1 MKISY
6 DFHIHTALSPCA
18 DEEMTPN
25 NIINMAK
32 IKRLDA
38 IAITDHNCTMNCKA
52 LMKCAQKAGI
62 IAIPGMELETAE
74 EIHIIC
80 LLPNIEAADLMQEYV
95 MKYMPYFKNRI
106 DIYGEQ
112 HIINEDDQVT
122 GIVEQL
128 LLLASSISIEHAVTY
143 ARELGG
149 VVIPAHIDRKSYS
162 IISNLGIIP
171 NKLKFEYV
179 ELSRQCNI
187 LEYIT
192 DNKFMKDY
200 KILISSDAHVLE
212 NIFEPINF
220 IEVADKSIKGI
231 LKSLS

>member
-95 MKYMPYFKNRI
+95 MLSLI
-106 DIYGEQ
+106 
-112 HIINEDDQVT
+112 HI
-122 GIVEQL
+122 
-128 LLLASSISIEHAVTY
+128 
-143 ARELGG
+143 
-149 VVIPAHIDRKSYS
+149 
-162 IISNLGIIP
+162 
-171 NKLKFEYV
+171 
-179 ELSRQCNI
+179 
-187 LEYIT
+187 
-192 DNKFMKDY
+192 
-200 KILISSDAHVLE
+200 
-212 NIFEPINF
+212 
-220 IEVADKSIKGI
+220 
-231 LKSLS
+231 